1 MICANGR
8 TKPGASVPFVFTF
21 MLLLLACPLIG
32 WAADNEMQIYFID
45 VEGGQATLFVAPG
58 GKSLLIDTGWP
69 EHAARD
75 AGRIVH
81 AAKLAG
87 LHEIDVVLL
96 THYHDDHTGGVPQLV
111 ERIPVHTF
119 IDHGPNIENKEGSPT
134 EKRWEDYQKV
144 LATGRYRHIVAH
156 AGNALPIGEMKV
168 TVVSSAGDVI
178 RSPLPGAGQT
188 NQFCSISESK
198 PADPSENAQSLGVL
212 VEFGQLRN
220 SRSRRSHLG

>member
-8 TKPGASVPFVFTF
+8 TKPGESIPLVFTF

-32 WAADNEMQIYFID
+32 RAANKEMQIYFID

-75 AGRIVH
+75 ADRIVH

-119 IDHGPNIENKEGSPT
+119 IDHGPNIENKERKPDR
-134 EKRWEDYQKV
+134 KA
-144 LATGRYRHIVAH
+144 LGRLSK
-156 AGNALPIGEMKV
+156 G
-168 TVVSSAGDVI
+168 AGDRTVQAY
-178 RSPLPGAGQT
+178 RRPRRQR
-188 NQFCSISESK
+188 
-198 PADPSENAQSLGVL
+198 PADW
-212 VEFGQLRN
+212 RN
-220 SRSRRSHLG
+220 EGNGCQQRWRCY